1 MSERKELQQTASYFK
16 FIGKATRLDKDFTYR
31 EDLAEKGKNK
41 GKTFRSLNF
50 GVKTSDTN
58 EMSVQMFSFEPEK
71 VFLWNSEMAKE
82 AKEKN
87 KEYKGTRVDFDEWYE
102 NQEKF
107 REDGY
112 AVLQSRIGLERD
124 EKGNA
129 ITRGLPTFVASKE
142 LYEGLDNGDSVF
154 VEGNI
159 SYSIYE
165 KNGKSEL
172 RTNYNIEKL
181 YITKKPVDFEDEKF
195 KEVTY
200 FEQQFVFVSAEL
212 VKKEKK
218 AYITGRTISYTK
230 DFTDVQFVIDYKNP
244 DYDPEDEESP
254 ETIKA
259 LEKLAK
265 NLTKKVKFGDLL
277 KVWGT
282 ALNRVDVIEVEDEE
296 NEEEGVAS
304 ALGGMSKPQHAKKN
318 TFKSYTQEMQIEGVD
333 EWIVGEYKEEDFVKQ
348 SLVDEEDE
356 DENEEEDHK
365 EKKIGSNPFESDDD
379 DDDDE
384 DDDDLPF

>member
-16 FIGKATRLDKDFTYR
+16 FVGKATRLDKDFTYR
-31 EDLAEKGKNK
+31 EAVAEKGKNE
-41 GKTFRSLNF
+41 GKTYRGLNF

-58 EMSVQMFSFEPEK
+58 EMTVQMFSFEPEK

-129 ITRGLPTFVASKE
+129 ISHGLPTFVASKE

-159 SYSIYE
+159 SYSNYE

-218 AYITGRTISYTK
+218 AYITGRTINYTK

-244 DYDPEDEESP
+244 DYDPEDEESS

-265 NLTKKVKFGDLL
+265 NLTKRVKFGDLL
-277 KVWGT
+277 KVWGN
-282 ALNRVDVIEVEDEE
+282 ALNRAIVTEVEDEDDE
-296 NEEEGVAS
+296 VEDAAS
-304 ALGGMSKPQHAKKN
+304 MLGGMSKPQHAQKN
-318 TFKSYTQEMQIEGVD
+318 TLKSYIQEMQIEGVD

-348 SLVDEEDE
+348 SLVDDDDDDDDEEG
-356 DENEEEDHK
+356 NEEDHK
-365 EKKIGSNPFESDDD
+365 EKKIGSNPFESDE
-379 DDDDE
+379 DE